1 MKIMSPSLTRG
12 RHSSDISRRF
22 RRRRGSRD
30 WCKIISADATESEA
44 SEKQIVFLESRT
56 SEAARLVLDD
66 KYDNLLIPKAFGD
79 IGIEFFYL
87 PDILRDFD
95 CHLDEKDKFGL
106 LKRSMEYL
114 VPAGSHL
121 YCRGLLSL
129 LNKRLDSC

>member
-1 MKIMSPSLTRG
+1 MSPSLTRG

-79 IGIEFFYL
+79 IGIEFFL
-87 PDILRDFD
+87 PSGHPSGF
-95 CHLDEKDKFGL
+95 
-106 LKRSMEYL
+106 
-114 VPAGSHL
+114 
-121 YCRGLLSL
+121 
-129 LNKRLDSC
+129 